1 LKPLAAE
8 EPYRPGTGT
17 TVAAALVTG
26 AARRIGRAIALSLAR
41 QGWKVA
47 VHYHGS
53 AEAAEATAEEIRASG
68 GTAVAINADLSRENE
83 VVGLLPSA
91 EHALGPITLLVNNA
105 SVFEP
110 DDIQSIDAALW
121 ERHFAVNLRG
131 PVLLARDF
139 ARQLPAASRG
149 AIVNVIDQRVLR
161 PTPHFLSYT
170 LSKSALLTATQTLA
184 QALAPRI
191 TVNAVGPGPTL
202 ASRRQDPSEFAR
214 QGASL
219 PLGHGPH
226 PEEIADAVLFLADA
240 TSVTGQMLAV
250 DGGQHLAW
258 QTPDVLVS
266 E

>member
-1 LKPLAAE
+1 M
-8 EPYRPGTGT
+8 RT
-17 TVAAALVTG
+17 ALVTG
-26 AARRIGRAIALSLAR
+26 GARRIGRAIVERLA
-41 QGWKVA
+41 GA
-47 VHYHGS
+47 GYS
-53 AEAAEATAEEIRASG
+53 
-68 GTAVAINADLSRENE
+68 VAIHYNRSHEDAETLRRTLGDTGGRAVVIEADLADPDKIALVLAQAR
-83 VVGLLPSA
+83 A
-91 EHALGPITLLVNNA
+91 TLGPITLLVNNA

-110 DDIQSIDAALW
+110 DDIRSVDAALW

-149 AIVNVIDQRVLR
+149 AIVNVIDQRVFR

-191 TVNAVGPGPTL
+191 RVNAVGPGPTL

-214 QGASL
+214 QGAAL

-226 PEEIADAVLFLADA
+226 PEEIADAVLFLANA